1 MESTSGYQPEQ
12 FVSLDFKDRL
22 ICPIC
27 YLIPKDMV
35 CCTEKEH
42 FFCRECILQSLE
54 KRKSCP
60 CCRTYLTKY
69 SLKRHSWAVEVMDKA
84 KIQCSTIYTTSDDNQ
99 HYEGKCSWTGRV
111 KVLDKHLL
119 QCPFNLVSCPYDG
132 NLQHLTLYLQF
143 FILDFLF

>member
-1 MESTSGYQPEQ
+1 MDSSSGYPPEQ
-12 FVSLDFKDRL
+12 FVSLEFKDRL

-60 CCRTYLTKY
+60 CCRTSLTKY
-69 SLKRHSWAVEVMDKA
+69 SLKRYSWAMEVMDKA
-84 KIQCSTIYTTSDDNQ
+84 IIHCSTIFTASNDNTSPL
-99 HYEGKCSWTGRV
+99 EERCTWTGRV
-111 KVLDKHLL
+111 RDLDKHLL
-119 QCPFNLVSCPYDG
+119 HCPFKLVACPHEG
-132 NLQHLTLYLQF
+132 NVSRTSSF
-143 FILDFLF
+143 NCR